1 MYRVWWVNW
10 KYERVAVPLKCC
22 LLTAHVLVWFPS
34 KGWTDIHLNT
44 CSYTCNNYVG
54 IADVNRDMCTH
65 SQRLFISSSMSL
77 WYSLTL
83 AQVLP
88 EESTSRSPPV
98 SEARADCLTAGRPGP
113 LSLALPCSLP
123 SPAGCSSLLLPLL
136 PSLHP
141 SSWCARQI
149 SALFP
154 AQSPLDQFGM
164 NTSLSS
170 KSKSKSFY
178 LPSNL
183 ISMHTNVTEAKAAEE
198 AMGET
203 VHVCTWIEHAN
214 KCGPRKLKEK
224 KKLKRKCLY
233 METTAF
239 TTRTNMTMPPTLD
252 TGKTLHLFP
261 TFDILHPPR
270 LGEGQPLAQIKPSS
284 TRIWMALRENKVL
297 FIVLLMVSAAGL
309 VPLC

>member
-10 KYERVAVPLKCC
+10 NYERVAVPLKCC

-224 KKLKRKCLY
+224 KNWRGSVSIWRQQHSQQEQTWLCPQPWIQARHYICSPHSTY
-233 METTAF
+233 C
-239 TTRTNMTMPPTLD
+239 TLPD
-252 TGKTLHLFP
+252 
-261 TFDILHPPR
+261 
-270 LGEGQPLAQIKPSS
+270 
-284 TRIWMALRENKVL
+284 
-297 FIVLLMVSAAGL
+297 
-309 VPLC
+309 